1 MINLKKST
9 VQVLDIGIQFAV
21 AVGLCMA
28 GGYWLDK
35 KLGTI
40 PLFFILGVLL
50 GASAGFLNIY
60 RTVYSEKKENKKGL
74 QK

>member
-1 MINLKKST
+1 MKKST

>member
-1 MINLKKST
+1 MISLKKAT

-21 AVGLCMA
+21 AVGLCVA

-40 PLFFILGVLL
+40 PLFIILGTVL

-60 RTVYSEKKENKKGL
+60 KAVYSEKKENSQDLPK
-74 QK
+74 